1 MAVLVD
7 SGVTAR
13 QITDELLPVALICN
27 LSEPGLRSLQINNNQ
42 YLGELFRV
50 PLLICCC
57 GLDYLQ

>member
-50 PLLICCC
+50 PFLICCC